1 MLLRYERMERK
12 EENTQPCFSDSGIIS
27 EEGHMYF
34 KSYRIKGFAVR
45 FSQQC
50 QKLHPFILA
59 NMPSGTCYFL
69 KCVYILK

>member
-1 MLLRYERMERK
+1 
-12 EENTQPCFSDSGIIS
+12 
-27 EEGHMYF
+27 MYF